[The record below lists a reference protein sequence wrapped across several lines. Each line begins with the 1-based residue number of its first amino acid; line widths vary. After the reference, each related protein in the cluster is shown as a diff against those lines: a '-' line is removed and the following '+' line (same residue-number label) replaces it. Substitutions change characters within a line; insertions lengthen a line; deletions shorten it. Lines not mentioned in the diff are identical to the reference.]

1 MAFKIDMDDLKARAK
16 ARASGQQTAQ
26 PEPWL
31 MAKPA
36 NVAKTANE
44 TPEVLAKLAG
54 LATLATLAISQQPRE
69 GVTTS
74 PSPVQQPTESDTRKV
89 RAVVEKAGR
98 YAIRVERFASL
109 GIANPE
115 ALAERLALRDRD
127 IGDRRSS
134 CAECQHLRGTPGAWR
149 CGNYRRA
156 DVGGPAI
163 PSAFVAEML
172 QNCRG
177 FRAASQMIS
186 ENSEGGF

>member
-16 ARASGQQTAQ
+16 ARASGQKTAQ

-54 LATLATLAISQQPRE
+54 LATLAISQQPRE

-115 ALAERLALRDRD
+115 ALAEKLALRDRD
-127 IGDRRSS
+127 FDNRTA
-134 CAECQHLRGTPGAWR
+134 CAECANLHGRPGGWR

-172 QNCRG
+172 QHCPG
-177 FRAASQMIS
+177 FKRC
-186 ENSEGGF
+186 

>member
-54 LATLATLAISQQPRE
+54 LATLAISQQPRE

-74 PSPVQQPTESDTRKV
+74 PPKSGSCPSM
-89 RAVVEKAGR
+89 
-98 YAIRVERFASL
+98 
-109 GIANPE
+109 
-115 ALAERLALRDRD
+115 
-127 IGDRRSS
+127 IG
-134 CAECQHLRGTPGAWR
+134 CK
-149 CGNYRRA
+149 
-156 DVGGPAI
+156 
-163 PSAFVAEML
+163 PSAGEGLSGLGTLTRWVKQDARRW
-172 QNCRG
+172 Q
-177 FRAASQMIS
+177 RA
-186 ENSEGGF
+186 